1 MVGLLQVAANGHP
14 CLTICEADKHQ
25 RGAPDGCQRICPL
38 RLLLL
43 LLLLLLLRRED
54 CLLLLPVCRR
64 AACLRTLK
72 QAALRCA
79 QLAGCEGLAVLAQQ
93 KGQQHHT
100 QPCK

>member
-1 MVGLLQVAANGHP
+1 MVGLLQVAATSRP

-25 RGAPDGCQRICPL
+25 RGAPDGCQTICLL

-43 LLLLLLLRRED
+43 LLLVRREE
-54 CLLLLPVCRR
+54 CLLLPPVCRR

-72 QAALRCA
+72 QAALRGA
-79 QLAGCEGLAVLAQQ
+79 KLAGCEGLAVLAQQ